1 MTISAN
7 SFFSLIQMPTPT
19 EELCKDPKKLAD
31 LLSKMQARLNTENRR
46 FRVVKCPNIRMA
58 FGLPGFSVEETVVN
72 LPNPGFQVG
81 AVIFSHAIPT
91 KTGDGQTSP
100 AEVSGPG
107 WLRNLKIQTG
117 GGISF
122 QPVVPCNPAPAA
134 NAIPYFDVYVVL
146 MEGEGTV
153 K

>member
-46 FRVVKCPNIRMA
+46 FRVVKCPNVRQ
-58 FGLPGFSVEETVVN
+58 SYNDETTGTRVTV
-72 LPNPGFQVG
+72 PNPGFQVG
-81 AVIFSHAIPT
+81 AVFFSHAVAT

-100 AEVSGPG
+100 ATQNAPG
-107 WLRNLKIQTG
+107 YLRDIIIQTSG
-117 GGISF
+117 GVSF
-122 QPVVPCNPAPAA
+122 LPV
-134 NAIPYFDVYVVL
+134 IPNDTTPLGSLDLAYFDVYVVL

-153 K
+153 R